1 MKDLFLKA
9 ADLAE
14 NHQIYITCFS
24 YKANDSERFR
34 VYWKYKNYLHNPI
47 KNNKYVG
54 DFDSYFE
61 AIKWAVE
68 EAEIY
73 LNY

>member
-1 MKDLFLKA
+1 MENLFLKTFT
-9 ADLAE
+9 LAE
-14 NHQIYITCFS
+14 KHQLYITCFS
-24 YKANDSERFR
+24 YKVNDSERFR
-34 VYWKYKNYLHNPI
+34 VYWKFKEYLHNPI
-47 KNNKYVG
+47 KNNKYEG
-54 DFDSYFE
+54 DFGSYFE